1 MTKTT
6 WLGVDIA
13 KRKFDVAILWDG
25 RKRAKVFANEPAGW
39 RQLCEWLRTLG
50 LDQVHACLEATGRYG
65 EGLAQALHEAGH
77 RVSLI
82 NPAQIKHFART
93 KLGRNKTDKLDAF
106 LIAEYGRLFE
116 PVAWT
121 PPSPALQQLRDLV
134 RTREALQTA
143 LTEWQNR
150 REAGPHA
157 PAADAAM
164 LGIID
169 GLQRE
174 LAAVR
179 DAIGAM
185 MADDEELRRRRDL
198 LISIPG
204 IGEATAASIL
214 SELPGSDVLRSA
226 RQAAAYAGLN
236 PSQHRSGSSVDRPA
250 RISRIGNAALRAALY
265 FPALAAMRCNPAV
278 AALRARLAAQNRL
291 KPMQIVAAAMRK
303 LLHLCYGVLKTG
315 RPFDRNHRAV
325 AATAVRPA

>member
-13 KRKFDVAILWDG
+13 KRKFDVAVVWDG

-39 RQLCEWLRTLG
+39 RQLCEWLRALG

-65 EGLAQALHEAGH
+65 EGLALALHEAGH

-121 PPSPALQQLRDLV
+121 PPSPALRQLRDLV

-150 REAGPHA
+150 REAGPLA

-179 DAIGAM
+179 DAIVAM
-185 MADDEELRRRRDL
+185 MADDDDLRRQRDL

-214 SELPGSDVLRSA
+214 SELPGPDVLRSA

-250 RISRIGNAALRAALY
+250 RISRIGNATLRAALY
-265 FPALAAMRCNPAV
+265 FPALAAMRFNPAV
-278 AALRARLAAQNRL
+278 AALRARLRAQNRL

-315 RPFDRNHRAV
+315 RPFDRHDQ
-325 AATAVRPA
+325 AAAVRPA

>member
-6 WLGVDIA
+6 WLGVDSA
-13 KRKFDVAILWDG
+13 KRKFDVAVVWNG

-39 RQLCEWLRTLG
+39 RQLCEWLRALG

-65 EGLAQALHEAGH
+65 EGLALALHDAGH

-116 PVAWT
+116 PVAWI
-121 PPSPALQQLRDLV
+121 PPSPALRQLRDLV

-185 MADDEELRRRRDL
+185 MGDDEELRRQRDL

-204 IGEATAASIL
+204 IGVATAASIL
-214 SELPGSDVLRSA
+214 SELPGVDVLRSA

-250 RISRIGNAALRAALY
+250 RISRIGNTALRAALY
-265 FPALAAMRCNPAV
+265 FPALAAMRFNPAV
-278 AALRARLAAQNRL
+278 AALRARLTAQNRL

-315 RPFDRNHRAV
+315 RPFDRDHRADT
-325 AATAVRPA
+325 ATAVRPV